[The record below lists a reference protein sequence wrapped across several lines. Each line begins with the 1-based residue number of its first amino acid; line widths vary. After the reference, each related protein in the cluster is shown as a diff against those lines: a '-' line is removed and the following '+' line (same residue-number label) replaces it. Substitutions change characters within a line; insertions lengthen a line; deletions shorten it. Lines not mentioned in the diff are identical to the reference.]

1 MKTFVCGHCGK
12 NIITKPGDKLYRT
25 CDAYVCN
32 TICQKARVLAIAKL
46 DPRMENPLS
55 WTQDLSTSPSNMMKR
70 KSSMVGLQDLENGD
84 EKIPVINTKQNERDD
99 SDIVTVTFDNNNNL
113 NLPPPNKPYEYIII
127 TFAVIGST
135 LLLLSL

>member
-1 MKTFVCGHCGK
+1 MKTFICGHCGK
-12 NIITKPGDKLYRT
+12 NIIPKPGDKLYRT

-99 SDIVTVTFDNNNNL
+99 SDIVTVTFDNNNL

-135 LLLLSL
+135 LLLLTL

>member
-1 MKTFVCGHCGK
+1 MKTFICGHCGR
-12 NIITKPGDKLYRT
+12 NINPKPGDKLYRT
-25 CDAYVCN
+25 CDTYVCN
-32 TICQKARVLAIAKL
+32 TSCQRARVIAISKL

-127 TFAVIGST
+127 TFALIGST
-135 LLLLSL
+135 LLLLTL